1 MQWSLPD
8 DTLTAS
14 ITTRKTQSNLIT
26 SQLSMTDE
34 FKGET
39 IAPLTA
45 STYAS
50 WSVEM
55 EALERTE
62 GLWKCTQFLT
72 QDFMTTLG
80 TLTLKEKYEIETKFD
95 KALGTIQC
103 FLNPT
108 CKVCSKQ
115 PYCKKCLED
124 TQGSVG
130 RKESYNKIYLLTL
143 LYITKLEEGS
153 LDVDGYI
160 K

>member
-80 TLTLKEKYEIETKFD
+80 TLTLKEKDEIETKFD
-95 KALGTIQC
+95 NALGTIQC
-103 FLNPT
+103 FPGQH
-108 CKVCSKQ
+108 CSRK
-115 PYCKKCLED
+115 PYCQRCLED

-130 RKESYNKIYLLTL
+130 RATI
-143 LYITKLEEGS
+143 LYQDLFTDPS
-153 LDVDGYI
+153 LHNQARRRI
-160 K
+160 S